1 MDYDIDPKILEEI
14 RRLSLSS
21 DVKFNRFFSDLTPE
35 TKNVLETIIRHYI
48 PGVKSIKRMIIQKYS
63 AHDKGRARITDIEIE
78 MVEGE
83 NIWVEMQNWNEKKEE
98 VAFRRWED
106 LRHLQLKK
114 AKGRKCYLFVLF
126 NTKES
131 EEEYKIWN
139 GFRDVESVRY
149 SMKPDYHDPQ
159 MDEEFFPE
167 EADGVIMLLNTEK
180 LSKRSD
186 ALGDIFSDLLV
197 SGNVELKNKDMEKRR
212 KEVFTEE
219 EVRKMCYEEQK
230 LVEKFAEKIA
240 EEIAEKKRIPDI
252 KFMASRGISAEDIS
266 EATQLPLEKVK
277 KILETE

>member
-1 MDYDIDPKILEEI
+1 M
-14 RRLSLSS
+14 
-21 DVKFNRFFSDLTPE
+21 
-35 TKNVLETIIRHYI
+35 
-48 PGVKSIKRMIIQKYS
+48 KSIKNMLVQKYA

-98 VAFRRWED
+98 VAVRRWED

-180 LSKRSD
+180 LSKRND

-197 SGNVELKNKDMEKRR
+197 PGNVELKKKDMEKRR

-219 EVRKMCYEEQK
+219 EELAMCYEEQK
-230 LVEKFAEKIA
+230 MHERLLERRESKN
-240 EEIAEKKRIPDI
+240 RIEDI
-252 KFMASRGISAEDIS
+252 KFMASHGITAEEIS
-266 EATQLPLEKVK
+266 EGINYPL
-277 KILETE
+277 